1 MLGTVG
7 ALSAFITAIGVVV
20 IGNDIETK
28 LRDTIEDQ
36 DSICTTVS
44 LYQGYHDLCCSLI
57 IFIITCYYNT
67 NYICYEFQ
75 TKALG
80 NIALTE
86 FTATEVTNGDT
97 NAIPTN
103 PGLATKINAI
113 ITAIN
118 GLTTPDC

>member
-1 MLGTVG
+1 MTSTTCLYGCRTYGLVGTVENALGPDAGALLGTVG

-36 DSICTTVS
+36 DSICTT
-44 LYQGYHDLCCSLI
+44 
-57 IFIITCYYNT
+57 
-67 NYICYEFQ
+67 

-118 GLTTPDC
+118 GLATPDC